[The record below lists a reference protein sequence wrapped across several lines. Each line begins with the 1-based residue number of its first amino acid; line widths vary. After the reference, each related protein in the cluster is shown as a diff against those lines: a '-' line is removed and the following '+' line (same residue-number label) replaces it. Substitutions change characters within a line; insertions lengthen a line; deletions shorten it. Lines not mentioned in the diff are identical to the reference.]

1 MIIEY
6 IPFGRENAITRRRL
20 CHLTGLKDRDVRGQI
35 QKEAE
40 KEPILSRS
48 DGRGYY
54 RTTLQD
60 KEELRGYVKRESS
73 RALSILRRLR
83 QAKALLADMD
93 SGRIE
98 AVQNHD

>member
-40 KEPILSRS
+40 KEPILIRS

-54 RTTLQD
+54 RPTLQD

>member
-20 CHLTGLKDRDVRGQI
+20 CYLTGLKDRDVRSQI

-40 KEPILSRS
+40 KDPILSRS

-54 RTTLQD
+54 RPTLQD
-60 KEELRGYVKRESS
+60 KEELWGYVKRESS

-98 AVQNHD
+98 AVEEYD